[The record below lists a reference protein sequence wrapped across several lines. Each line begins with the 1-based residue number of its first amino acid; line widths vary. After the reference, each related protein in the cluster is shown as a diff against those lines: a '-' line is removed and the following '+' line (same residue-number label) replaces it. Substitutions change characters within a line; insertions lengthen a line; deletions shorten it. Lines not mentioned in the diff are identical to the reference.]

1 MKQSFLLAVLGS
13 VLLAACGGGG
23 STTTK
28 STGTTTLAG
37 STPGVVED
45 VSALPPEPV
54 IAPPGDAETLY
65 KAYVI
70 DRASQKPIANA
81 RVMLLRE
88 QPEALFMR
96 EPARRSVVYES
107 KTRIHGLFYSLAT
120 ADNEMKYVLVTG
132 TGFIPTL
139 VEAGASTPKQTH
151 VVKIEVDIVPVCK
164 FTIYSPEG
172 ELADNALCTMKPD
185 EAAPVDAGIKSTRP
199 GQKANYGWTERAD
212 DSGVVSFNREP
223 GAYLLE
229 FSDRNG
235 KFRWY
240 EKFQWTGQQTA
251 PREVRLP
258 AESMNKPW

>member
-1 MKQSFLLAVLGS
+1 MMRLL
-13 VLLAACGGGG
+13 LLAALGALILSCGGG
-23 STTTK
+23 STGRPAA
-28 STGTTTLAG
+28 TGTTTLTTGA
-37 STPGVVED
+37 PGVVED
-45 VSALPPEPV
+45 VSALPPEPN
-54 IAPPGDAETLY
+54 ITPPADNQTLY
-65 KAYVI
+65 KVYVT
-70 DRASQKPIANA
+70 DRATGKPIANA

-107 KTRIHGLFYSLAT
+107 KTRIHGLFYSLDTSDGQQRWA
-120 ADNEMKYVLVTG
+120 LVTG
-132 TGFIPTL
+132 TGFIPTM
-139 VEAGASTPKQTH
+139 VEAGLATSKQTH
-151 VVKIEVDIVPVCK
+151 VVRIEVDIVPVCK

-185 EAAPVDAGIKSTRP
+185 EAAEAGLKSTRP
-199 GQKANYGWTERAD
+199 GQKANYGWTERAND
-212 DSGVVSFNREP
+212 AGVVSFNREP

-240 EKFQWTGQQTA
+240 ERFQWTGQQAA

-258 AESMNKPW
+258 AESQNKPW